1 MAGYLEAVDVAVDD
15 EQLKMETRRKVKR
28 FLQGVGLKLQELL
41 IEKQSKE
48 DNWAYHWW
56 LDDMYMCNDI
66 ALPINSNPGMA
77 FPSRRD
83 VTSSSSDVD
92 DAAPTNF
99 VQDIADFVSA
109 ILDYKEL
116 IDR

>member
-1 MAGYLEAVDVAVDD
+1 
-15 EQLKMETRRKVKR
+15 
-28 FLQGVGLKLQELL
+28 
-41 IEKQSKE
+41 
-48 DNWAYHWW
+48 
-56 LDDMYMCNDI
+56 
-66 ALPINSNPGMA
+66 MA
-77 FPSRRD
+77 FPLRRD